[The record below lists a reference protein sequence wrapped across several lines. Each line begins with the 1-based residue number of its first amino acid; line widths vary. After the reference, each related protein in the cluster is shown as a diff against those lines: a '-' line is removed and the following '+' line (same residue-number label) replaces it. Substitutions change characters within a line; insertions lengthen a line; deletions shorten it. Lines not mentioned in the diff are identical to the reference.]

1 MRDAFREAGDDIL
14 QNLKQQAQRGTRS
27 SASYDPD
34 ASSNFGKTTAS
45 SDGTPNFESMRDA
58 FREAGMEALETKSPV
73 AAPPTVAS
81 ADESIRVDFGQAAQ
95 RQSLAHQ
102 SIASVDGVMLQS
114 RDGGVDAVA
123 EEPQQ
128 PPTDETSVYS
138 PPGAEEEKAPLATDA
153 TSVYSP
159 PGASEA
165 QPTVNTSADEFAA
178 LAAAQED
185 ESESEQ
191 LEGDDAEDRQV
202 DAALKPAKKE
212 ALERLVEQL
221 QRDNDRLQASLQ
233 LAYERAEAAKGEWEA
248 ERESLVQ
255 KAKEAATEAKL
266 AIASSKSPTKR
277 EPGELAKSAM
287 DPRASR
293 LAAELQL
300 AKERDALRD
309 EVNQLTTLRQKDQ
322 QTIKQLQRQPPTP
335 PPPRAPPPEQ
345 RAFQDVERRCTD
357 LERELEDQRAAH
369 EYRIHALRDEF
380 EKLRD
385 AHERKLRAV
394 KAEAQRKA
402 PTLTENTVV
411 GPKKAAGISRQALHA
426 IEEQSRKD
434 HEAKVKAEQKA
445 ERLQRDLEDAKQ
457 SLVRARNKLKASNA
471 QLGSTETLA
480 SVSATSSPPPPR
492 RSREKSP
499 HKRRDEEASSLAPP
513 PPAKRR
519 GVDVGTQSPRRKHK
533 DAEAPQQTRRGVDAG
548 TQSPKPRTT

>member
-123 EEPQQ
+123 EAPQPQ
-128 PPTDETSVYS
+128 TDETSVYS
-138 PPGAEEEKAPLATDA
+138 PPGAEEEKVPLATDA

-185 ESESEQ
+185 ESESDEE
-191 LEGDDAEDRQV
+191 EGDDAEDRQ
-202 DAALKPAKKE
+202 ATQALKPAKKE

-233 LAYERAEAAKGEWEA
+233 LAYERAEAAKAEWEA
-248 ERESLVQ
+248 EREGLVQ

-402 PTLTENTVV
+402 KAAPVRKAPTLTENTVV
-411 GPKKAAGISRQALHA
+411 GPKKAPTL
-426 IEEQSRKD
+426 
-434 HEAKVKAEQKA
+434 
-445 ERLQRDLEDAKQ
+445 
-457 SLVRARNKLKASNA
+457 
-471 QLGSTETLA
+471 TENT
-480 SVSATSSPPPPR
+480 V
-492 RSREKSP
+492 
-499 HKRRDEEASSLAPP
+499 
-513 PPAKRR
+513 
-519 GVDVGTQSPRRKHK
+519 VG
-533 DAEAPQQTRRGVDAG
+533 
-548 TQSPKPRTT
+548 

>member
-1 MRDAFREAGDDIL
+1 MAETPASTTGTSHDFDLSSDEEDDIL

-123 EEPQQ
+123 EEPQPQ
-128 PPTDETSVYS
+128 TDETSVYS

-185 ESESEQ
+185 ESESEEEE
-191 LEGDDAEDRQV
+191 EGDDPEDRQARKYV
-202 DAALKPAKKE
+202 GSALKPAKKA

-248 ERESLVQ
+248 
-255 KAKEAATEAKL
+255 
-266 AIASSKSPTKR
+266 
-277 EPGELAKSAM
+277 
-287 DPRASR
+287 
-293 LAAELQL
+293 
-300 AKERDALRD
+300 
-309 EVNQLTTLRQKDQ
+309 
-322 QTIKQLQRQPPTP
+322 
-335 PPPRAPPPEQ
+335 
-345 RAFQDVERRCTD
+345 
-357 LERELEDQRAAH
+357 
-369 EYRIHALRDEF
+369 
-380 EKLRD
+380 
-385 AHERKLRAV
+385 
-394 KAEAQRKA
+394 
-402 PTLTENTVV
+402 
-411 GPKKAAGISRQALHA
+411 
-426 IEEQSRKD
+426 
-434 HEAKVKAEQKA
+434 
-445 ERLQRDLEDAKQ
+445 
-457 SLVRARNKLKASNA
+457 VR
-471 QLGSTETLA
+471 
-480 SVSATSSPPPPR
+480 
-492 RSREKSP
+492 
-499 HKRRDEEASSLAPP
+499 
-513 PPAKRR
+513 
-519 GVDVGTQSPRRKHK
+519 SPRFEVLRCLHFI
-533 DAEAPQQTRRGVDAG
+533 QTRRL
-548 TQSPKPRTT
+548 QE